1 MKMGVDYI
9 VSLYS
14 QYPILYN
21 PIFLGLFATGII
33 FIIAGFILYKIPP
46 KNINFI
52 YGYRSKQSMKNQE
65 VWDFSQ
71 TYSAKLMIKLGLFYL
86 LTSLFGLVYLPR
98 IEIALMIT
106 FIILLLGVVFLFI
119 KVEQKLKQKFK

>member
-1 MKMGVDYI
+1 MGVDYI